1 MERGIEMYQPNIRR
15 TLEFNMFSS
24 AKSCPS
30 LLLIIAIALI
40 TITVNAGNSDILAA
54 TKIVEYPSTDV
65 PVDIPDQGTVTSR
78 LTIDDTEEIV
88 DLNVMLNISHRWD
101 GDLTATLRAPDGTRV
116 ELFSRVGGKGDD
128 FNNTIFDN
136 EATQLITA
144 GSAPFEGSYIPE
156 GDLSKFYGKSM
167 AGTWKLQ
174 VADSSYSTTGTLNS
188 WSLII
193 QTEKEE
199 ELPLS
204 APVIQPESSVN
215 GGICD
220 IVSWEDVNNTTA
232 YSSQSPVN
240 IPSNGTKTTNLV
252 IDDFGLI
259 NDLNVKVNIDH
270 GCNSELDVYLTA
282 PDSTQVELFT
292 DVGGSSENFH
302 DTILDNE
309 ASQYITEGTAPF
321 TGSFIPEGNLD
332 DLTGRD
338 IHGTWQ
344 LEIIDDGW
352 VASGTLNSWSLIAD
366 LANILHYVE
375 AAIDPNFNSIVAKSG
390 WILDNNYTFTNL
402 DPNQVYWYRVKARSQ
417 EKWHQ
422 TSQMEF
428 NMDTLTDTITTE
440 DGDVVLPVSGSAQE
454 ELVYVIENPS
464 FEDSG
469 GWTIEGNDA
478 LLVFHT
484 GGYPDYIWGTEGDYV
499 LGTVLN
505 DDYTYD
511 EGAYVYTW
519 QTLDWTAITRVIFDL
534 CNVYG
539 NNLSGMVYIG
549 DELLWTSP
557 PCYGTLK
564 ESRNVEIDVS
574 GINGIQDLQLLVEV
588 TRTGRYTAGIFWDNL
603 RTYGIPN
610 DEGLLGQI
618 ISTPISINEDDTWD
632 IVTFNTT
639 TPAETTITV
648 DVLGETGSTPISG
661 YANILSGTDLKG
673 LTQKTIRLR
682 ANLSSDN
689 STVTP
694 MLHDWSICYTNAA
707 RESTWSNVVSS
718 DCN

>member
-15 TLEFNMFSS
+15 TLEFNMFSPS
-24 AKSCPS
+24 KSCPS

-40 TITVNAGNSDILAA
+40 TITINAGNSDILAA
-54 TKIVEYPSTDV
+54 TSIVEYPSTDV

-78 LTIDDTEEIV
+78 LTIDDTEVIT
-88 DLNVMLNISHRWD
+88 DLNVMLNINHRWD
-101 GDLTATLRAPDGTRV
+101 GDLTATLIAPDGTRV
-116 ELFSRVGGKGDD
+116 ELFSKVGGKGDD

-136 EATQLITA
+136 EATELITA
-144 GSAPFEGSYIPE
+144 GSAPFEGAYIPE

-167 AGTWKLQ
+167 NGTWKLQ
-174 VADSSYSTTGTLNS
+174 VTDSSYSATGTLNS

-204 APVIQPESSVN
+204 APVIQSEPSVP

-220 IVSWEDVNNTTA
+220 TVSWMDVNNTTE

-270 GCNSELDVYLTA
+270 GCNSELNVYLTA

-332 DLTGRD
+332 DLTGTD

-366 LANILHYVE
+366 LANILHYAE

-390 WILDNNYTFTNL
+390 WVLDNNYTFTNL
-402 DPNQVYWYRVKARSQ
+402 DPNQVYWYRVKTSPQ

-428 NMDTLTDTITTE
+428 NTDTLTDTITTE
-440 DGDVVLPVSGSAQE
+440 DGDVELPVSGSAQE
-454 ELVYVIENPS
+454 ELVYIIENPS

-469 GWTIEGNDA
+469 GWMIEGNDA
-478 LLVFHT
+478 LLVFNT
-484 GGYPDYIWGTEGDYV
+484 GGYPDHIWGTEGNYV

-505 DDYTYD
+505 DDYSYED
-511 EGAYVYTW
+511 GAYVYTW
-519 QTLDWTAITRVIFDL
+519 QTVDWTSITRLIFDL

-539 NNLSGMVYIG
+539 NYLSGQVYIG

-557 PCYGTLK
+557 PCYGTFK

-574 GINGIQDLQLLVEV
+574 GITGIQDLELWVKV

-610 DEGLLGQI
+610 DEGLSGEI

-632 IVTFNTT
+632 IVTFNMT
-639 TPAETTITV
+639 TPEDTTITV

-661 YANILSGTDLKG
+661 YANILSGTDLRG

-682 ANLSSDN
+682 ATLSSDN